1 MNSNEYMRIWRAN
14 NKDKIKAIN
23 KKWWLENREF
33 LKLKRQ
39 IIKNETVPAPRKIN
53 KRNFTSP

>member
-23 KKWWLENREF
+23 KKWRLENREF
-33 LKLKRQ
+33 IKLKRE
-39 IIKNETVPAPRKIN
+39 IIKNETVPTPRKIN
-53 KRNFTSP
+53 